1 MLNIDEIQNGIV
13 IDHIKAGT
21 AVGLMDLLGIAGN
34 RTASVALIQNARSN
48 KSENGRKDIL
58 KVEGDASWLNL
69 DVLAYLDPN
78 ISVTIIENG
87 KAVRKEKPKPPKR
100 LVNIVRCKNPRCISS
115 IEEECDQIFELSS
128 NGKYRCIYCEQE
140 LQVKPVFSPYSSSFF
155 AIKNLTE
162 LSPTQMLC
170 AADAP
175 FPQAASA
182 GQKCDVPSDFISS
195 KPQSSP
201 LKAPPDEPHGICH
214 AVQ

>member
-21 AVGLMDLLGIAGN
+21 AIGLMDLLGIAGN
-34 RTASVALIQNARSN
+34 RTASVALIQNARSS
-48 KSENGRKDIL
+48 KTASGRKDII

-69 DVLAYLDPN
+69 DVLAYLDPG

-87 KAVRKEKPKPPKR
+87 KAVRKEKPMPPKR
-100 LVNIVRCKNPRCISS
+100 LVNIVKCRNPRCISS
-115 IEEECDQIFELSS
+115 IDFAVQQLF
-128 NGKYRCIYCEQE
+128 
-140 LQVKPVFSPYSSSFF
+140 FF
-155 AIKNLTE
+155 AIKKLTE
-162 LSPTQMLC
+162 LSPTQMPC

-175 FPQAASA
+175 FPQAAPA

-201 LKAPPDEPHGICH
+201 LKAPPDELRS
-214 AVQ
+214 A